1 MISER
6 IRAELRERVP
16 ELAQA
21 IIDHS
26 VEVDRLAAEP
36 PVVRAPKPRGWRPK
50 ISRAMRRA
58 VLDRD
63 DGRCQYCWVS
73 FPPEHLQLDHVV
85 PLAHGGLTT
94 RDNLVAACGPC
105 NQVKGDRLDF
115 LPLVWPRRWSTA
127 TTPDS
132 STP

>member
-21 IIDHS
+21 IIDHDT
-26 VEVDRLAAEP
+26 EFARLVAAP
-36 PVVRAPKPRGWRPK
+36 PDFRAPKPRGGRPK

-63 DGRCQYCWVS
+63 DCRCQYCWS
-73 FPPEHLQLDHVV
+73 PFPREQLQLDHVV
-85 PLAHGGLTT
+85 PLARGGPTT

-105 NQVKGDRLDF
+105 NTAKGDRIDV
-115 LPLVWPRRWSTA
+115 LPLVWPRRWRTA